1 MGRAINPGEV
11 DLYVERKG
19 EGPDVL
25 LIAGLGDP
33 VEAWQPQLDGLSDR
47 YRLTAYDNRH
57 GTLAAARRSAL
68 GGGARRRRR
77 RCTRARAASGRPRGR
92 ILGGQRSPRSSRSG
106 TRSLC
111 GASRWLVPGLGS
123 TPVRTPRSAFWRW
136 RAEAAPSERSFLE
149 WFYLW
154 IYTRRGRGKSRCSCR
169 LRRRAAARAATVPR
183 PALTMS
189 TGR

>member
-123 TPVRTPRSAFWRW
+123 TPVRTPRSASGTGSPR
-136 RAEAAPSERSFLE
+136 
-149 WFYLW
+149 
-154 IYTRRGRGKSRCSCR
+154 
-169 LRRRAAARAATVPR
+169 RRRASAPSSSGSTCGSTRAEVEGRADVVPPADVARRRAATVPP